1 MRVGI
6 GYDVHKVEEGR
17 KLIIGGVDILYER
30 GLAGHSDADVLIH
43 AIIDAICGALCIGD
57 IGSLFPDTDNAYKDI
72 DSMILLG
79 KLKDKL
85 KENNYKIGNID
96 SIIVAQEPKMRPYID
111 QMRQNIAKVLEMSEK
126 DVSVKAT
133 TTEKL
138 GFEGRKEGISSQ
150 AVVLIENILSV

>member
-1 MRVGI
+1 MEWIFFTKEVLRVI
-6 GYDVHKVEEGR
+6 
-17 KLIIGGVDILYER
+17 
-30 GLAGHSDADVLIH
+30 LIH

-111 QMRQNIAKVLEMSEK
+111 QMRQNIAKVLEISEK

>member
-6 GYDVHKVEEGR
+6 GYDVHKFEEGR

-79 KLKDKL
+79 KLKNKL

-111 QMRQNIAKVLEMSEK
+111 QMRQNIAKVLEISEK

>member
-6 GYDVHKVEEGR
+6 GYDVHKFEEGR

-57 IGSLFPDTDNAYKDI
+57 IGSSFPDTDNAYKDI

-111 QMRQNIAKVLEMSEK
+111 QMRQNIAKVLEISEK

>member
-6 GYDVHKVEEGR
+6 GYDVHKFEEGR

-57 IGSLFPDTDNAYKDI
+57 IGSLFPDTYNAYKDI

-111 QMRQNIAKVLEMSEK
+111 QMRQNIAKVLEISEK

>member
-6 GYDVHKVEEGR
+6 GYDVHKFEEGR

-111 QMRQNIAKVLEMSEK
+111 QMRQNIAKVLEISEK

-133 TTEKL
+133 TTE
-138 GFEGRKEGISSQ
+138 
-150 AVVLIENILSV
+150 

>member
-6 GYDVHKVEEGR
+6 GYDVHKFEEGR
-17 KLIIGGVDILYER
+17 KLVIGGVDILYER

-111 QMRQNIAKVLEMSEK
+111 QMRQNIAKVLEISEK

>member
-6 GYDVHKVEEGR
+6 GYDVHKFEEGR

-30 GLAGHSDADVLIH
+30 GLAGNSDADVLIH

-111 QMRQNIAKVLEMSEK
+111 QMRQNIAKVLEISEK

-150 AVVLIENILSV
+150 AVVLIEKNLSI

>member
-6 GYDVHKVEEGR
+6 GYDVHKFEEGR
-17 KLIIGGVDILYER
+17 KLIIGGVDIRYER

-111 QMRQNIAKVLEMSEK
+111 QMRQNIAKVLEISEK

-133 TTEKL
+133 TT
-138 GFEGRKEGISSQ
+138 
-150 AVVLIENILSV
+150 VVLIENILSV

>member
-6 GYDVHKVEEGR
+6 GYDVHKFEEGR

-72 DSMILLG
+72 DSMILLD

-111 QMRQNIAKVLEMSEK
+111 QMRQNIAKVLEISEK

>member
-6 GYDVHKVEEGR
+6 GYDVHKFEEGR

-96 SIIVAQEPKMRPYID
+96 STIVAQEPKMRPYID
-111 QMRQNIAKVLEMSEK
+111 QMRQNIAKVLEISEK

>member
-6 GYDVHKVEEGR
+6 GYDVHKFEEGR

-43 AIIDAICGALCIGD
+43 AIIDAICGALCIG
-57 IGSLFPDTDNAYKDI
+57 DNAYKDI

-111 QMRQNIAKVLEMSEK
+111 QMRQNIAKVLEISEK

-150 AVVLIENILSV
+150 AVVLIEKNLSI

>member
-6 GYDVHKVEEGR
+6 GYDVHKFEEGR

-111 QMRQNIAKVLEMSEK
+111 QMRQNIAKVLEISEK

>member
-6 GYDVHKVEEGR
+6 GYDVHKFEEGR

-30 GLAGHSDADVLIH
+30 GLVGHSDADVLIH

-111 QMRQNIAKVLEMSEK
+111 QMRQNIAKVLEISEK

>member
-1 MRVGI
+1 M
-6 GYDVHKVEEGR
+6 
-17 KLIIGGVDILYER
+17 LT
-30 GLAGHSDADVLIH
+30 H

-57 IGSLFPDTDNAYKDI
+57 IGSLFPDTDNEYKDI
-72 DSMILLG
+72 DSLILLAELR
-79 KLKDKL
+79 KKL

-96 SIIVAQEPKMRPYID
+96 SIIIAQEPKMRPYID
-111 QMRQNIAKVLEMSEK
+111 QMRINIASVLEISVD

-150 AVVLIENILSV
+150 AVVLLEKILTI

>member
-6 GYDVHKVEEGR
+6 GYDVHKFEEGR

-111 QMRQNIAKVLEMSEK
+111 QMRQNIAKVLEISEK

-150 AVVLIENILSV
+150 AVVLIENILSI

>member
-6 GYDVHKVEEGR
+6 GYDVHKFEEGR

-79 KLKDKL
+79 KLKNKL
-85 KENNYKIGNID
+85 KENNYKIGKID

-111 QMRQNIAKVLEMSEK
+111 QMRQNIAKVLEISEK

>member
-6 GYDVHKVEEGR
+6 GYDVHKFEEGR

-111 QMRQNIAKVLEMSEK
+111 QMRQNIAKVLEISEK

-150 AVVLIENILSV
+150 AVVLIEKNLSI

>member
-6 GYDVHKVEEGR
+6 GYDVHKFEEGR

-96 SIIVAQEPKMRPYID
+96 SRIVAQEPKMRPYID
-111 QMRQNIAKVLEMSEK
+111 QMRQNIAKVLEISEK

>member
-6 GYDVHKVEEGR
+6 GYDVHKFEEGR

-111 QMRQNIAKVLEMSEK
+111 QMRQNIAKVLEISEK
-126 DVSVKAT
+126 DVSIKAT

>member
-6 GYDVHKVEEGR
+6 GYDVHKFEEGR
-17 KLIIGGVDILYER
+17 KLIIGGVDIRYER

-96 SIIVAQEPKMRPYID
+96 VRDMFNTFNMGVGMTIIVDKDDVNKSLEILKNNGENAYVIGQIIKGE
-111 QMRQNIAKVLEMSEK
+111 QKV
-126 DVSVKAT
+126 
-133 TTEKL
+133 KL
-138 GFEGRKEGISSQ
+138 I
-150 AVVLIENILSV
+150 

>member
-6 GYDVHKVEEGR
+6 GYDVHKFEEGR

-79 KLKDKL
+79 KLREKL

-111 QMRQNIAKVLEMSEK
+111 QMRQNIAKVLEISEK